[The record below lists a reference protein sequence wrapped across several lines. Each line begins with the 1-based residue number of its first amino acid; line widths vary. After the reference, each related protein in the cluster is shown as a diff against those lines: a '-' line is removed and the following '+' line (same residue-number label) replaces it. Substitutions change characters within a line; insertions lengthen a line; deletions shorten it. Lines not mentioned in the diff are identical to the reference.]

1 MIKKSS
7 FYLLNNFKYLWYY
20 INLYRLLDNG
30 ELKMKETEKQIEEL
44 RDKLNQLVKDLD
56 GLEKNEILGLSQE
69 LDKVL
74 NDLLDKKQID
84 DK

>member
-1 MIKKSS
+1 
-7 FYLLNNFKYLWYY
+7 
-20 INLYRLLDNG
+20 
-30 ELKMKETEKQIEEL
+30 MKETEKQIEEL
-44 RDKLNQLVKDLD
+44 RDRLNQLVKDLD

-74 NDLLDKKQID
+74 NELLDKKQID